1 MIIGI
6 GVDIV
11 SVQRMSSHCHD
22 ETFLR
27 RFLHPGEVEDIQASR
42 EDKAQLLASR
52 FAVKEA
58 FGKALGSGLR
68 DLSLSD
74 IQLDHDTLGRPFVV
88 LHGNAQKRF
97 ASVGAER
104 IFVSLSHE
112 RQMAAAV
119 VILESS

>member
-1 MIIGI
+1 MIVGV

-27 RFLHPGEVEDIQASR
+27 RFFHPKEVEDIQASR
-42 EDKAQLLASR
+42 EGKAQLLASR

-68 DLSLSD
+68 GLSLSE
-74 IQLDHDTLGRPFVV
+74 IQLDHDTYGRPFVV
-88 LHGNAQKRF
+88 LHGSAQKRF
-97 ASVGAER
+97 FSVGAQR
-104 IFVSLSHE
+104 LLVSLSHE
-112 RQMAAAV
+112 REMAAAV